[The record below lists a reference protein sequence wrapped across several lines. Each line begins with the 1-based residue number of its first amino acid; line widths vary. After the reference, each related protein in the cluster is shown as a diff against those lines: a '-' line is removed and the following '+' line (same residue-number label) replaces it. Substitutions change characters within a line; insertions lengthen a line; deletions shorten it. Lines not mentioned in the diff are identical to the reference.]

1 MFDICKIFSPFTQG
15 LTTTIS
21 PTLCGH
27 SSQDL
32 IPFYVANE
40 YVSRCIELASS
51 IPQYYVLEL
60 SKKGNLR
67 DFNFFFYS
75 PCEIDDNEFS
85 LSYLEEALINK
96 KCGKIKTKKSTIYLL
111 PHLIRDSSRDILMTC
126 VVNLEKYIRIYVDND
141 LSEISSKE
149 VAKTV
154 KILISDKLMFDD
166 RYKALLKIVQTS
178 YLHPL
183 YEEGVKIEMS
193 SSKSI
198 EQTIFASSLED
209 LPTSLEEQDKL
220 LRKLQLD
227 GQLWRKK
234 TRFSETGQDQ

>member
-1 MFDICKIFSPFTQG
+1 MFDICKIFSPFTRR

-40 YVSRCIELASS
+40 YVSRCIELASN

-75 PCEIDDNEFS
+75 PCEIDDDEFS
-85 LSYLEEALINK
+85 FSCLEKALINK
-96 KCGKIKTKKSTIYLL
+96 QCGKIKTKKATIYLL

-141 LSEISSKE
+141 LSEISNKE
-149 VAKTV
+149 VAKTI

-166 RYKALLKIVQTS
+166 RYKAFLKVVQTS

>member
-1 MFDICKIFSPFTQG
+1 MFDICKIFSPFTRG

-21 PTLCGH
+21 PILCGH
-27 SSQDL
+27 SSQDFV
-32 IPFYVANE
+32 PFYAANE
-40 YVSRCIELASS
+40 YVSKCIELGIS

-60 SKKGNLR
+60 PKRGNLR

-75 PCEIDDNEFS
+75 PCEIDDDEFS
-85 LSYLEEALINK
+85 FSYLEKALINK
-96 KCGKIKTKKSTIYLL
+96 QCGKIKTKKDTIYLL
-111 PHLIRDSSRDILMTC
+111 PHLIRNSSRDILMTC
-126 VVNLEKYIRIYVDND
+126 VVNLEKYIRVYVDND
-141 LSEISSKE
+141 LSEISNKE
-149 VAKTV
+149 VAKAI
-154 KILISDKLMFDD
+154 KILISDKFMFDD
-166 RYKALLKIVQTS
+166 RYKALLKVVQTS

-183 YEEGVKIEMS
+183 YEEGVKIEIS

-198 EQTIFASSLED
+198 EQIIFASSLED
-209 LPTSLEEQDKL
+209 LPTSLEEQGKL

>member
-1 MFDICKIFSPFTQG
+1 MFDICEIFSPSVRR
-15 LTTTIS
+15 LTTFIS
-21 PTLCGH
+21 STLFGH
-27 SSQDL
+27 SSQNL
-32 IPFYVANE
+32 IPFYAANE
-40 YVSRCIELASS
+40 YVSKCIQLETSL
-51 IPQYYVLEL
+51 PQYHVLEFL
-60 SKKGNLR
+60 KKENLR

-75 PCEIDDNEFS
+75 PCEIDDDEFS
-85 LSYLEEALINK
+85 FSYLEKALINK
-96 KCGKIKTKKSTIYLL
+96 KCGKITTKKATIYLL

-126 VVNLEKYIRIYVDND
+126 VVNLEKYIRIYVDNE
-141 LSEISSKE
+141 LSEISNKE
-149 VAKTV
+149 VAKTI

-166 RYKALLKIVQTS
+166 RYKALLKVVQTS

-183 YEEGVKIEMS
+183 YKEGVKIEMS
-193 SSKSI
+193 NSKSI

>member
-1 MFDICKIFSPFTQG
+1 MFDIRKIFSPFTRG

-27 SSQDL
+27 SSQDFV
-32 IPFYVANE
+32 PSYVANE
-40 YVSRCIELASS
+40 YVSRCIKLASS

-75 PCEIDDNEFS
+75 PCEIDDDEFPF
-85 LSYLEEALINK
+85 SYLEEVLINK
-96 KCGKIKTKKSTIYLL
+96 QCGKIKTKKSTVYLL
-111 PHLIRDSSRDILMTC
+111 PHLIRDSSGKILMTC
-126 VVNLEKYIRIYVDND
+126 VVHLGKNIRIYIGSD
-141 LSEISSKE
+141 LSEINNKE
-149 VAKTV
+149 VAKTI
-154 KILISDKLMFDD
+154 KILVSDKLMFDD
-166 RYKALLKIVQTS
+166 RYKAFLKVVQTS

-220 LRKLQLD
+220 LRKLQLN
-227 GQLWRKK
+227 GQLWREK

>member
-1 MFDICKIFSPFTQG
+1 MFDICKIFSPFTRR

-27 SSQDL
+27 SSQDFV
-32 IPFYVANE
+32 PFYVANE

-75 PCEIDDNEFS
+75 PCEIDDDEFS
-85 LSYLEEALINK
+85 FSCLEKALINK
-96 KCGKIKTKKSTIYLL
+96 QCGKIKTKESTIYLL
-111 PHLIRDSSRDILMTC
+111 PHFIRNSSRDILMTC
-126 VVNLEKYIRIYVDND
+126 VVNLEKYIRIYIDND

-149 VAKTV
+149 VAKAI

-166 RYKALLKIVQTS
+166 RYKTFLKVVQTS

-183 YEEGVKIEMS
+183 YKEGVKIEMS